1 MPVKLNSSQRKYY
14 IKNIEKFG
22 KLKKTFKKIGGS
34 FKKMG
39 QGINKGFQSVG
50 KALKNVNWKKVGNVL
65 YQGVNMI
72 VPVKVFVKIAK
83 GEKLNMWDIVDLVS
97 LVPIPVGAVATMGA
111 KIAAKQLAKVAG
123 KAVAKAVA
131 KQLMKQAAK
140 SAIKKTFKQIAKE
153 AVKKIAKKMIK
164 KQLEKQFYK
173 TKLGQKIQS
182 TKQSIKSKVS
192 SSIKSKIDSG
202 KRSISSSIS
211 SSISKGRPNI
221 ISILK
226 NKHELLLLKK
236 RVHSELKKINSKH
249 LNNTLK
255 LQLSKATKK
264 LSTNIR
270 KAFTN
275 TKIKLQLNDNIL
287 KMIKFHMTKLNL
299 KIPSLKKL
307 KSVVSNVATA
317 TAVIVESSQVALLK
331 DEAHKKLKA
340 EIASQT
346 LALLNAQKQ
355 EELRKKIEA
364 ERLTRNIA
372 ISSSNTNSAIML
384 VVLMFSLIIS
394 SLSIIS

>member
-39 QGINKGFQSVG
+39 QGIKKGFQSVG

-65 YQGVNMI
+65 YQGVNMV

-202 KRSISSSIS
+202 KRSISRLIL
-211 SSISKGRPNI
+211 KGRPNI
-221 ISILK
+221 ISIPK

-236 RVHSELKKINSKH
+236 RVQSELKKINSKH

-299 KIPSLKKL
+299 KIPSFKKL

-346 LALLNAQKQ
+346 LALLTAQKQ

-372 ISSSNTNSAIML
+372 ISSSNANSAIMF